1 MTPASAS
8 GDGPPAGEPVLL
20 QISDLNIQ
28 GEGVGRLDGEVV
40 FVPQALPGEQV
51 LVRLGARRRGPRHG
65 VLLERRT
72 SSPARIRPPCILAD
86 HCGGC
91 STQHLCD
98 PAERQWKRERVEQA
112 LRRIGGLETTVLP
125 VMAAPDPLHYRNRA
139 TIPLSRDAAGRL
151 RAGFY
156 RRGSHRIVNMNHC
169 PVLDPRLDALIGPL
183 KQDLEQSGWPVDPD
197 LEAGGGLRHL
207 ALRLGV
213 HTDEVLITLISSHD
227 QLDHLEDYANRWC
240 QQWPQVV
247 GVTLNLQPAPGNRLF
262 GDHNRLLA
270 GRDWVQESFA
280 GVNLQIGAD
289 TFFQVHTLQA
299 ERVVPL
305 MLQALRR
312 AEAQRL
318 VDAYCG
324 IGTFSLPL
332 AATGIDVLG
341 IEQHPGSIQRAVAN
355 AHRNRLANRCRFA
368 VGDVAQVLPEALHGR
383 DALLLDPPRKG
394 INPALLEVLRKQGPA
409 LILYLSCDPATLARD
424 LAGLV
429 AIGPPDGARS
439 DASGALHPPGP
450 YAIESVQP
458 IDFFPQT
465 SHVETL
471 VVLKRH

>member
-1 MTPASAS
+1 M
-8 GDGPPAGEPVLL
+8 E
-20 QISDLNIQ
+20 ISDLNVH

-65 VLLERRT
+65 VLLERLT
-72 SSPARIRPPCILAD
+72 SSPERVRPPCILAD

-91 STQHLCD
+91 STQHLSD
-98 PAERQWKRERVEQA
+98 TAEGTWKRERVAQA
-112 LRRIGGLETTVLP
+112 LRRIGGLEPTVLP
-125 VMAAPDPLHYRNRA
+125 VMAPPESLHYRNRA
-139 TIPLSRDAAGRL
+139 VIPLSRNGGGRL

-183 KQDLEQSGWPVDPD
+183 KQDLEQSGWPVDTD

-227 QLDHLEDYANRWC
+227 QLEHLEDFADRWSR
-240 QQWPQVV
+240 QWPQVV
-247 GVTLNLQPAPGNRLF
+247 GVTLNLQPEPSNRLF
-262 GDHNRLLA
+262 GERNRLLA
-270 GRDWVQESFA
+270 GRDWVQECFA

-289 TFFQVHTLQA
+289 TFFQIHTQQA

-305 MLQALRR
+305 MLEALRR
-312 AEAQRL
+312 AAVQRL

-332 AATGIDVLG
+332 AASGIDVLG
-341 IEQHPGSIQRAVAN
+341 IEQHPGSVQRAVAN
-355 AHRNRLANRCRFA
+355 AQRNHLEDQCSFV
-368 VGDVAQVLPEALHGR
+368 VGDVAPLLPEALEGR
-383 DALLLDPPRKG
+383 EALLLDPPRKG
-394 INPALLEVLRKQGPA
+394 VAPSVIEILRNQGPA

-424 LAGLV
+424 LGGL
-429 AIGPPDGARS
+429 AAMEPPPEDRCNPNRS
-439 DASGALHPPGP
+439 LKPAGP
-450 YAIESVQP
+450 YTIESVQP

-471 VVLKRH
+471 VALRRR